1 MNMNPEETLRHV
13 EQVLQ
18 QLGQS
23 LDIDLAL
30 DQEGGCYFEHQEGWR
45 MAILYP
51 GGDQIV
57 TAVSVLSGVEVAEDQ
72 LGPVLVEFNWL
83 GARSRG
89 AALSWNP
96 LTRSFLL
103 WHSRDAESTT
113 AESLNQLLLRLVE
126 VGMQLRPELQDRIS
140 AKTDKEEPATRPR
153 GPGFVRA

>member
-1 MNMNPEETLRHV
+1 MSMSPEEIQRHV
-13 EQVLQ
+13 GLVLD

-23 LDIDLAL
+23 LEIDLAL
-30 DQEGGCYFEHQEGWR
+30 DQDGGCYFEHQEGWR

-57 TAVSVLSGVEVAEDQ
+57 TAISVLSDVEVPDDR

-83 GARSRG
+83 GASSRG

-103 WHSRDAESTT
+103 WHSRDAESAT
-113 AESLNQLLLRLVE
+113 AESLNKLLLRLVE
-126 VGMQLRPELQDRIS
+126 AGMQVRPALQDRID
-140 AKTDKEEPATRPR
+140 AKETPVTQPQ
-153 GPGFVRA
+153 GPGSLRV